1 MIELQVNKLTCKI
14 NDLTKNYS
22 FLDKMFL
29 IDLVS
34 KRKLLLYS
42 QVYIKYNLQNN
53 IINDSLLNTLL
64 EEYISFLIENELKI
78 NEKKSM
84 YVVRK
89 IEANSNTI
97 ELFLSFFSNSP
108 TLKSDLAFLI
118 TKFEH
123 MLTNDLSGNIFAKIN
138 EFLALWSLPN
148 SYLQIDQLIDNI
160 SKGTY
165 SVSDIKTEIK
175 NLDEIVTI
183 DKNSNNNNNNGTISY
198 QTNEKKLNN
207 KVIDNFLYE
216 PFEPSDLD
224 TINFDIPTNSQT
236 IKTEI
241 TDMETDTYTKSTNT
255 NSINKR
261 IKELLEITT
270 TDTNE
275 F

>member
-183 DKNSNNNNNNGTISY
+183 NKNSNNNNNNGTISY